1 MTSRVSSGEVHD
13 RVWELLPWVVN
24 GRLAQDDEDWVARH
38 IEECAD
44 CRSEVQ
50 AQERLQSVL
59 VNDARVEYAPSASFQ
74 KLATR
79 IEELERQMPDA
90 SPAERVRVA
99 RPRAPSPRLPRW
111 LLAALAG
118 QGAVVVALAVLVAWQ
133 NMDRMMAPR
142 FQTLTSEANPAAIR
156 GNLRV
161 VLAPSVSVAELRKLM
176 GSVNAQIVAGPTD
189 AGVWTLAVP
198 YAASS
203 ADFSSAVERLRA
215 DGRVAFAEPVADSA
229 AGPTADWPASAQAR
243 APDRAAVLSAAG
255 RVEPGRPKPADPRSC
270 RIRGHHPAA
279 RGSGQAVR
287 R

>member
-1 MTSRVSSGEVHD
+1 MTSQVSSRELHD
-13 RVWELLPWVVN
+13 KVWELLPWVVN
-24 GRLAQDDEDWVARH
+24 GRLARDDEDWVARH

-44 CRSEVQ
+44 CRSEMQ

-59 VNDARVEYAPSASFQ
+59 VNDARVEYAPRASFQ

-79 IEELERQMPDA
+79 IEELERQMPEA
-90 SPAERVRVA
+90 SPAETIRVA
-99 RPRAPSPRLPRW
+99 RPRVPSPRLPRW

-142 FQTLTSEANPAAIR
+142 FQTLTTEPNAATIR
-156 GNLRV
+156 GNLRL
-161 VLAPSVSVAELRKLM
+161 VLAPSVTVVDLRKLL

-203 ADFSSAVERLRA
+203 AEFTSAIERLRA
-215 DGRVAFAEPVADSA
+215 DAHVALAEPIADPA
-229 AGPTADWPASAQAR
+229 AGPTGGKER
-243 APDRAAVLSAAG
+243 
-255 RVEPGRPKPADPRSC
+255 RP
-270 RIRGHHPAA
+270 
-279 RGSGQAVR
+279 
-287 R
+287 